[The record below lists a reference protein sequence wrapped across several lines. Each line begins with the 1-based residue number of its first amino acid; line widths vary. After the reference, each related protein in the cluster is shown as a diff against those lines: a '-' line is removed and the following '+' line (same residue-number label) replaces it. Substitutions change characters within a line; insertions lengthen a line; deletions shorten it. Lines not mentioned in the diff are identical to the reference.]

1 LQRIALR
8 YFLYIAVLSLITFS
22 CKKEQDLS
30 AIDLGYDY
38 FPVQVGSFV
47 EYKVDS
53 TYYGITVEEYSYYV
67 REVITEEFLDNTGQ
81 NVFRIER
88 SLKHFSSQ
96 PWILMDAW
104 TQKRT
109 TTVGERVEENIRYV
123 KMEFPVEEG
132 GTWKGNVYNTLGDWD
147 YKYVNVDQPVDL
159 GLLEFENSV
168 TVEQRNVSNL
178 VEEQVFKEIYAK
190 GVGLVYKKKKSIVI
204 QSGVQQGY
212 QVVYHVNLYGS
223 D

>member
-1 LQRIALR
+1 ML
-8 YFLYIAVLSLITFS
+8 VLS

-30 AIDLGYDY
+30 DIDLGYDY
-38 FPVQVGSFV
+38 FPIKVGAFI

-53 TYYGITVEEYSYYV
+53 TYYGITEEVYSYYV

-81 NVFRIER
+81 NVYRVER

-109 TTVGERVEENIRYV
+109 STVGERVEENIRYV
-123 KMEFPVEEG
+123 KMEFPVVEG
-132 GTWKGNVYNTLGDWD
+132 ETWKGNVYNTLGDWD
-147 YKYVNVDQPVDL
+147 YKYVNVDKPADL
-159 GLLEFENSV
+159 GLLEFENTV
-168 TVEQRNVSNL
+168 TVQQHNVSNL
-178 VEEQVFKEIYAK
+178 VEQQDFKEIYAK
-190 GVGLVYKKKKSIVI
+190 GVGLVYRKKKSILI
-204 QSGVQQGY
+204 QSGNQQGY
-212 QVVYHVNLYGS
+212 EVVYRVNLYGS